1 MHYQNKLITNKTIKT
16 MNVFQYASRCEQMFE
31 MFLND
36 VGKERKTTFYG
47 DLSIAEVY
55 GARGVK
61 ETYRQVMHSWGNN
74 LEFMCE
80 WVVALNQKIWQ
91 HHDTNNDKL
100 AKVYN
105 ELWRKAD
112 DYCRKH
118 FKGEE
123 LSKYYAY
130 ID

>member
-1 MHYQNKLITNKTIKT
+1 

-36 VGKERKTTFYG
+36 VGKERKTTFYA

-55 GARGVK
+55 GAKSVK
-61 ETYRQVMHSWGNN
+61 DTYRQVMRSWGNN

-91 HHDTNNDKL
+91 HYDTQDETL
-100 AKVYN
+100 ARVYD

-123 LSKYYAY
+123 LSEYYAY